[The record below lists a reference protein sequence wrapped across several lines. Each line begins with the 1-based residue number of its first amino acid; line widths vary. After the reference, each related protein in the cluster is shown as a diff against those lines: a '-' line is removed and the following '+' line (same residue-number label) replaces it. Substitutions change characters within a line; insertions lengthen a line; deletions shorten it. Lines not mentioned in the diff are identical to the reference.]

1 MTEPGEILES
11 LAREGVTIWAEGSRI
26 RFRAAK
32 GGFTNELKARL
43 TENKTAVLAAWRERA
58 AKHVTSHPATHAQR
72 ALWFLFQESP
82 ESASYNVV
90 LAARIRSEI
99 DISALQHACQALL
112 DRHASLRTT
121 YAMEA
126 TRLTQRIHG
135 DMPQFFRVHD
145 RRGVDLLKLRDEV
158 IDVSHR
164 PFRLET
170 GPVMRVDLFR
180 RAEADHILLITIHH
194 IAFDGWSGILL
205 LEDLRKNY
213 ATERNEGLAPPPRP
227 ENDVS
232 GYARWQEE
240 MLVSPEGRSH
250 ERYWIELLA
259 GEIPPLDLPTDRP
272 RSAVATVSGAS
283 FPVELGAEVSA
294 AVRALA
300 VSAGTTPFVVL
311 LTAYHVVLHRYTGQ
325 SQLVV
330 GSPTYGRDR
339 SEFTN
344 VIGHFINMIPLKAD
358 FSNDPTFQ
366 ELLGQ
371 LRSRVH
377 EGIQHQD
384 YPFALLVEKLRPARD
399 PSRKPIFQTLFILQ
413 KFKQLAGLEGLF
425 SHAPGEVSADF
436 AGLTLELFPI
446 PQQEGQFDLVLEL
459 SDLSGVY
466 QGDFKYDSNLYS
478 AATVAALSGHYL
490 RLLRAIV
497 TSPATQISRLPML
510 SVAEERQ
517 LLDEWNATTRDYPE
531 NVCLHQLIE
540 AQVERTPE
548 AVAVAFEGQRLTY
561 RELDARANQLARY
574 LQKRGVTAE
583 SLVGICVER
592 SLEMVIGLLG
602 ILKAGGAY
610 VPMDPSY
617 PKARLAFMLEDSG
630 VSVLLTQSHL
640 VHTLA
645 SERAEIVCLDTDWSR
660 IAGEYTDKPEQRAQ
674 PENLVYMIY
683 TSGSTG
689 QPKGAMN
696 THRGIVNRLLW
707 MQDEYRFTSIDVVL
721 QKTPFSFDVS
731 VWEFFCPLLA
741 GARLVIARP
750 GGHQD
755 PTYLTDVIARERIT
769 IMHFVP
775 SMLRMFLEAYG
786 LDRCGSLRDVICS
799 GEALPPELV
808 KLFYERF
815 AANLHNLY
823 GPTEAGV
830 DVTYWPCP
838 RQSDLSVVPIG
849 RPVANTQCYILDPQL
864 QLVPIGVPGELHL
877 GGIQVGRGYHNR
889 PELTAGKFIPD
900 PFGKKAGGRLY
911 KTGDLCRYLP
921 DGNIE
926 YLGRIDHQVKIRGF
940 RIELG
945 EIEAALNKHP
955 GIRDA
960 VVIVREDLPGDPRL
974 VAYLVARDGAAPTAD
989 DLSRELRSSLPDHMV
1004 PSAFVLLDY
1013 FPLSPNGKV
1022 DRKALPAPQEI
1033 GVRAGR
1039 EYVAPRTETEAVV
1052 AEVFGEVL
1060 RLERVGVNDD
1070 FFQLGGHSLLAT
1082 RVVSRLRD
1090 RLKVEVAMR
1099 WLFQVPTP
1107 AKLGEYLD
1115 TVRWVGTQNAGNASH
1130 SDEGRER
1137 LEI

>member
-1 MTEPGEILES
+1 MIESAEILES
-11 LAREGVTIWAEGSRI
+11 LARDGVTIWAEGSRI

-43 TENKTAVLAAWRERA
+43 AANKTTVLAAWRERA
-58 AKHVTSHPATHAQR
+58 AKQVTSHPATYAQR
-72 ALWFLFQESP
+72 ALWFLYQESP

-90 LAARIRSEI
+90 LATRIRSEL

-135 DMPQFFRVHD
+135 DMPLSFRVHD
-145 RRGVDLLKLRDEV
+145 RRGVDLSKLRDEV
-158 IDVSHR
+158 IEVSHR

-170 GPVMRVDLFR
+170 GPVMRVDLFC
-180 RAEADHILLITIHH
+180 RAKADYVLLITIHH

-213 ATERNEGLAPPPRP
+213 AAEKNEGPTPPPRP

-232 GYARWQEE
+232 AYARWQEE
-240 MLVSPEGRSH
+240 MLVSPEGRAH
-250 ERYWIELLA
+250 ERYWIESLA
-259 GEIPPLDLPTDRP
+259 GEIPPLDLPTDRS
-272 RSAVATVSGAS
+272 RSAVATVCGAS
-283 FPVELGAEVSA
+283 LPVELGAEASA

-311 LTAYHVVLHRYTGQ
+311 LTAYHVLLHRYTGQ
-325 SQLVV
+325 NQLVV

-339 SEFTN
+339 LEFTN
-344 VIGHFINMIPLKAD
+344 VIGHFVNMIPLKAD

-371 LRSRVH
+371 LRNRVH

-384 YPFALLVEKLRPARD
+384 YPFALLVEKLRSARD

-413 KFKQLAGLEGLF
+413 KFQRLAGLEGLF

-446 PQQEGQFDLVLEL
+446 PQQEGQFDLALDL
-459 SDLSGVY
+459 SDLGGVY

-478 AATVAALSGHYL
+478 PATVAALSVHYV
-490 RLLRAIV
+490 RLLGAIV
-497 TSPATQISRLPML
+497 ASPATRISRLPML

-517 LLDEWNATTRDYPE
+517 LLEEWNATSRDYPA

-548 AVAVAFEGQRLTY
+548 AVAVSFEGQELTY

-583 SLVGICVER
+583 TLVGICVER
-592 SLEMVIGLLG
+592 SQEMVVGLLG

-617 PKARLAFMLEDSG
+617 PKARLAFMLKDSG
-630 VSVLLTQSHL
+630 VSVLLTQKHL
-640 VHTLA
+640 VHALT
-645 SERAEIVCLDTDWSR
+645 SEGAEIVCIDDWSR
-660 IAGEYTDKPEQRAQ
+660 IARESTDKPEQRAQ
-674 PENLVYMIY
+674 PENLAYMIY

-696 THRGIVNRLLW
+696 THLGIVNRLLW
-707 MQDEYRFTSIDVVL
+707 MQDEYRLTATDVVL

-731 VWEFFCPLLA
+731 VWEFFWPLLA

-755 PTYLTDVIARERIT
+755 PAYLIDEIVREHIT

-775 SMLRMFLEAYG
+775 SMLRMFLEADG
-786 LDRCGSLRDVICS
+786 LDRCVSLRDVICS

-808 KLFYERF
+808 KAFYEQF

-823 GPTEAGV
+823 GPTEAAV
-830 DVTYWPCP
+830 DVTYWPCS
-838 RQSDLSVVPIG
+838 REKDLRLVPIG

-864 QLVPIGVPGELHL
+864 QPVPVGVPGELHL

-889 PELTAGKFIPD
+889 PELTAEKFISD
-900 PFGKKAGGRLY
+900 PFGKKGGGRLY
-911 KTGDLCRYLP
+911 KTGDLCRHLP

-945 EIEAALNKHP
+945 EVEAALGKTPEIQNA
-955 GIRDA
+955 I
-960 VVIVREDLPGDPRL
+960 VIVREDLPGDQRL

-989 DLSRELRSSLPDHMV
+989 DLSRRLRNTLPDHMV
-1004 PSAFVLLDY
+1004 PSAFVFLDHL
-1013 FPLSPNGKV
+1013 PLSPNGKV
-1022 DRKALPAPQEI
+1022 DRKALPAPD
-1033 GVRAGR
+1033 GMGAKSVR
-1039 EYVAPRTETEAVV
+1039 EYVAPRTETEAAVV
-1052 AEVFGEVL
+1052 QVFGEVL
-1060 RLERVGVNDD
+1060 GLEGVGVEED
-1070 FFQLGGHSLLAT
+1070 FFRLGGHSLLAM
-1082 RVVSRLRD
+1082 RVASRLRD
-1090 RLKVEVAMR
+1090 RLNIEVAMR
-1099 WLFQVPTP
+1099 WLFEAPTA
-1107 AKLGEYLD
+1107 AKLGQYLD
-1115 TVRWVGTQNAGNASH
+1115 TIHWVAAQNRGNGSPA
-1130 SDEGRER
+1130 DEERECR
-1137 LEI
+1137 EI